1 MTRHWKQFL
10 PHLVL
15 ALVAATASIG
25 WWRSDLERR
34 SALERVAVLES
45 AAAKSTAASSQSPA
59 AAAPQSEPGG
69 LPSTTSPDARTRRD
83 GRSARSGAGLPG
95 EGSVEADT
103 IEELRQRVQDLARD
117 LSAAREEASKYE
129 SKAAADAAELKSLQ
143 TQVAELREAQAQTR
157 RATEALEAELKVKSE
172 RLVRAESGEK
182 GALEKAQK
190 AEAAAAR
197 TASQSRELEDLIRR
211 RESTAASLQRRYRD
225 VTDMY
230 RNFALNVQ
238 TRDTQNPGLQ
248 AGDLSR
254 IQSAMQQAEDDLR
267 QLQSLNLRV
276 AQLARVNK

>member
-1 MTRHWKQFL
+1 MTRRWQQYV
-10 PHLVL
+10 PHLLL
-15 ALVAATASIG
+15 ALVAAAASIG
-25 WWRSDLERR
+25 WWRSDQERR
-34 SALERVAVLES
+34 SALEKVAALES
-45 AAAKSTAASSQSPA
+45 AAAKATAASSQSA
-59 AAAPQSEPGG
+59 SATAPHTEPGG
-69 LPSTTSPDARTRRD
+69 SPSNTPLDARARRD
-83 GRSARSGAGLPG
+83 GRAARSGTGVTG

-103 IEELRQRVQDLARD
+103 IEELRRRVQDLARD
-117 LSAAREEASKYE
+117 LTAAREEASKYE
-129 SKAAADAAELKSLQ
+129 SKAVADAAELKSLQ
-143 TQVAELREAQAQTR
+143 AQVTELREGQAQTR
-157 RATEALEAELKVKSE
+157 RAMDAMEAELKVKSE

-182 GALEKAQK
+182 NALEKAQK
-190 AEAAAAR
+190 AEAAATR
-197 TASQSRELEDLIRR
+197 TVAQSRELDDLVRR

-276 AQLARVNK
+276 AQLARVSK